1 LLLRRS
7 PQLTDGAA
15 ACAAARRGAGAAGV
29 GMVRVPEMRGL
40 VQAAVAVHEPWQ
52 RVVRAKCRFIDVMRC
67 RCAAFRQGAP
77 GGQVIHGVGVAWRRR
92 RWASAR
98 AMAHGAR
105 HSAVPRESAVPV
117 MPSRAVLRS
126 VLPGRSV
133 TLRGRLDRSAG
144 EEQKKES
151 RRACQDKVQGAQD
164 GPPLGP
170 RLSGVCC
177 CLAAHRTVGRSRPGP
192 RVPARFSLPPLGQ
205 SFLRLLRVVKL
216 SCRL

>member
-1 LLLRRS
+1 
-7 PQLTDGAA
+7 
-15 ACAAARRGAGAAGV
+15 
-29 GMVRVPEMRGL
+29 VPERCGL
-40 VQAAVAVHEPWQ
+40 VQATVAVIEPWQ
-52 RVVRAKCRFIDVMRC
+52 RGVGAQRRFVDVVRCQCVAS
-67 RCAAFRQGAP
+67 RQGAP
-77 GGQVIHGVGVAWRRR
+77 TSQVIHGVGVARRRR

-105 HSAVPRESAVPV
+105 HSVVPRESAVPV
-117 MPSRAVLRS
+117 MPSLAVLRS

-151 RRACQDKVQGAQD
+151 RRACQDKVQGVQD

-170 RLSGVCC
+170 RLSGVCS
-177 CLAAHRTVGRSRPGP
+177 CLAAHPAIGGSRPGP
-192 RVPARFSLPPLGQ
+192 RVRARFSLPPLGQ
-205 SFLRLLRVVKL
+205 SFLRLLQVVKL